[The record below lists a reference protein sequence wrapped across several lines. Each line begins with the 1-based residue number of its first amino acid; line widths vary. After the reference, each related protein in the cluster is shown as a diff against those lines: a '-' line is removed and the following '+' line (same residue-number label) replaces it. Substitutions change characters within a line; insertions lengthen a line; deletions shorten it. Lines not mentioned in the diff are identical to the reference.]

1 MSGRCGNKGVIAKIK
16 PAEEMPYD
24 PVTGRTVQVVLNP
37 LGVPSRMNI
46 SQLLDLV
53 VGEAMRKKDHRI
65 VISPFYKDD
74 LKIVNDLAKECDV
87 HPKYLCDGRTG
98 KMFKRPI
105 NIGTLHM
112 FKLVHM
118 VNKKAHSIGSHVKV
132 DPIFGQPRHGQKNE
146 GGQSFEEMCCWC
158 VSGVGATKVLQD
170 MYTVQSD
177 DLASKKLLAGEIRDD
192 PSDIHIDGTNNSDFI
207 MQAFILSMGCELTTV
222 ENGYEFSPL
231 TDEMIRSLSSIPVDH
246 VDNLHSTVI
255 FGDASRPEMGIR
267 NRSKWGYID
276 LKCEIIHPTWIVK
289 GSLDKLILCRYKRE
303 INIDSEKAPEEMP
316 LGKISKDR
324 LAAIIRSEVLVKLP
338 EDGTRLPFVV
348 LIDSKILGTLTEKE
362 REQYR
367 TGMSALVEIF
377 KRIDVRATRDYYQ
390 RLIDKKV
397 DNGEEADS
405 GVIESLHYCDTF
417 LASHSD
423 SGETS

>member
-1 MSGRCGNKGVIAKIK
+1 
-16 PAEEMPYD
+16 
-24 PVTGRTVQVVLNP
+24 
-37 LGVPSRMNI
+37 
-46 SQLLDLV
+46 
-53 VGEAMRKKDHRI
+53 
-65 VISPFYKDD
+65 
-74 LKIVNDLAKECDV
+74 
-87 HPKYLCDGRTG
+87 
-98 KMFKRPI
+98 
-105 NIGTLHM
+105 
-112 FKLVHM
+112 
-118 VNKKAHSIGSHVKV
+118 
-132 DPIFGQPRHGQKNE
+132 
-146 GGQSFEEMCCWC
+146 
-158 VSGVGATKVLQD
+158 
-170 MYTVQSD
+170 
-177 DLASKKLLAGEIRDD
+177 
-192 PSDIHIDGTNNSDFI
+192 
-207 MQAFILSMGCELTTV
+207 MQAFIRSMGCELTTV

-423 SGETS
+423 SGETSLAEYVISAFPVMPQSFRPIMKNLNVNGVPDFDWHYKQILNAVSDVKNKNK